1 MRVESAQR
9 DYIERNAEERAYAV
23 IMVCGGWGAKLG
35 SCKGLRR
42 VHVFI
47 HPSIHSTFIKLYAR
61 YRIGEEVGDLR
72 GRRIERGSLGGSR

>member
-1 MRVESAQR
+1 MQLVWSAGVK
-9 DYIERNAEERAYAV
+9 I
-23 IMVCGGWGAKLG
+23 KLG
-35 SCKGLRR
+35 SCKGLVR

-72 GRRIERGSLGGSR
+72 GRRVERGSLGGSR